1 MTALQPSRASR
12 YISGAR
18 RSAVEKAADARDVHR
33 ALVRRSDLAAAHGR
47 AHHMDSDAYLGML
60 FGFVAICAER
70 VSTHAARVPLRLYR
84 PAPTEENARRGFR
97 AKAIR
102 SRVVSRRLPAWE
114 SRSVKQRLSLGDYGR
129 KAASMARQVDEM
141 EEVTEHPALDLI
153 DRPNSVMRGADWRT
167 LQGIYKLICGDRF
180 DIWLEER
187 GVPVRAVPMSPVYV
201 RVIPGTG
208 DELISGYKMG
218 RDTSEQITLA
228 ADEVW
233 HGRLS
238 PSPFDPYRGKSR
250 LADVFTEQQIYAAA
264 NQYRLTIYDNNARPD
279 AILSVKEGMN
289 QTEREALEHLF
300 NAKHGGTA
308 SSGRLAILDG
318 EMTFAPLAFPPKDL
332 GEEQIQDQKVRAI
345 LAAFGLPES
354 EVYMNDANRASSR
367 TGNIQYMRQT
377 VLPLAAQDADDLTAW
392 VLEDGYGLEG
402 WCFAPDNVIPEDE
415 SEAAAVTQT
424 RVSSGVWTLNEAR
437 AAEGLELY
445 PPEIGDVPRING
457 VSVLALD
464 QQATAPPPAPAF
476 GIPAG
481 FASIAELPHKGP
493 TPPPEPEPEAPGAD
507 DPTEPETPQKAA
519 KALSDSDRT
528 PPKGAREEARRGLE
542 WRREHGRGGTEVGV
556 ARARDISN
564 GATLSEDTIRRMKA
578 YFDRHESDRQ
588 GEGWSPGEDG
598 YPSAGRI
605 AWALW
610 GGDPGRTWASA
621 LVDRMEPRK
630 SAPCDCGGHGAETM
644 DSDLWTKAAVEWLS
658 KADIPEVAEDDTPLR
673 DDVPASATLYRNVRA
688 GINARRDSILSAM
701 QGKPF
706 GLRSGWGSSL
716 RTKNALDEAVRRMLA
731 AWGVTG
737 QADAFARTLEQLT
750 RSQVEQLFR
759 EGADAGLRSLQTAG
773 AGDFGLEVLENPEA
787 VAQFENHRNAY
798 IQSLASA
805 DETMAGEVEAAL
817 RTGLEKGE
825 TLREIETRI
834 RGVFD
839 GEGAGGERKSAIRAA
854 RIARTETAQAQTDGQ
869 LGAWKG
875 SRVVKGYKYVMA
887 PNACE
892 FCRAVDR
899 KFAGSVIPLD
909 DPLFRRGDSL
919 RGADGGTL
927 KFNFRDT
934 IVPIHP
940 NCRCAIVP
948 AV

>member
-60 FGFVAICAER
+60 FGFVSICAER

-114 SRSVKQRLSLGDYGR
+114 SRIVKRRLSLGDYGR

-153 DRPNSVMRGADWRT
+153 DRPNSVMRGPDWRT
-167 LQGIYKLICGDRF
+167 LQGIYNLICGDRF

-201 RVIPGTG
+201 QVIPGTG

-233 HGRLS
+233 HGRLT

-264 NQYRLTIYDNNARPD
+264 NQYRLGLYDNNARPD

-392 VLEDGYGLEG
+392 VLEDGYGLDG

-493 TPPPEPEPEAPGAD
+493 TPPAEPEPEAPGTD
-507 DPTEPETPQKAA
+507 DPAEPETPQKAA
-519 KALSDSDRT
+519 T
-528 PPKGAREEARRGLE
+528 
-542 WRREHGRGGTEVGV
+542 
-556 ARARDISN
+556 
-564 GATLSEDTIRRMKA
+564 
-578 YFDRHESDRQ
+578 
-588 GEGWSPGEDG
+588 
-598 YPSAGRI
+598 
-605 AWALW
+605 
-610 GGDPGRTWASA
+610 
-621 LVDRMEPRK
+621 
-630 SAPCDCGGHGAETM
+630 CDHDHGAETM
-644 DSDLWTKAAVEWLS
+644 DSDLWTKAAVEWLG

-750 RSQVEQLFR
+750 RSQVDQLFR

-787 VAQFENHRNAY
+787 VAQFEDHRNAY

-817 RTGLEKGE
+817 RTGLEEGE

-839 GEGAGGERKSAIRAA
+839 GEGAGGERRSAIRAA

-899 KFAGSVIPLD
+899 KFAGSTIPLD

>member
-60 FGFVAICAER
+60 FGFVAIAAER

-114 SRSVKQRLSLGDYGR
+114 SRSVKRRLSLGDYGR

-392 VLEDGYGLEG
+392 VLEDGYGLDG

-457 VSVLALD
+457 VSVEALD
-464 QQATAPPPAPAF
+464 SGAMTFGGGLDVPPTFAPTAR
-476 GIPAG
+476 
-481 FASIAELPHKGP
+481 
-493 TPPPEPEPEAPGAD
+493 PEPVAEPDPAEPVIAAEQEIETSADLVLNGAQITAALNIVRGVAAGEMPRDAGIGQLEVLFNLTNEQAERIMGSAGKSDIPTTPNPRPQAEFD

-519 KALSDSDRT
+519 T
-528 PPKGAREEARRGLE
+528 
-542 WRREHGRGGTEVGV
+542 
-556 ARARDISN
+556 
-564 GATLSEDTIRRMKA
+564 
-578 YFDRHESDRQ
+578 
-588 GEGWSPGEDG
+588 
-598 YPSAGRI
+598 
-605 AWALW
+605 
-610 GGDPGRTWASA
+610 
-621 LVDRMEPRK
+621 
-630 SAPCDCGGHGAETM
+630 CDHDHGAETM

-673 DDVPASATLYRNVRA
+673 DDVPASATLYRTVRA

-750 RSQVEQLFR
+750 RSQVDQLFR

-787 VAQFENHRNAY
+787 VAQFEDHRNAY

-839 GEGAGGERKSAIRAA
+839 GEGAGGERRSAIRAA

-899 KFAGSVIPLD
+899 KFAGSTIPLD